1 MTTFSLRLPDPLAVR
16 LDETARKYDVSR
28 SALIRIALETYLRE
42 DKAVPEDSALSRD
55 TDLQGVISGPEDLS
69 VNRSYLRNFGRTQ

>member
-1 MTTFSLRLPDPLAVR
+1 MITVSLRLPDPLAVR

-42 DKAVPEDSALSRD
+42 DEAAPEDSALSRAA
-55 TDLQGVISGPEDLS
+55 DLKGILSGPEDLS